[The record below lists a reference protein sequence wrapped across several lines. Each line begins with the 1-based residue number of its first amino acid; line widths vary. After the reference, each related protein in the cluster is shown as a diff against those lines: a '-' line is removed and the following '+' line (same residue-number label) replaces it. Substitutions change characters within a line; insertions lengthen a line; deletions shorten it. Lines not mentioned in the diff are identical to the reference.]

1 MNNYGGSNRFHEN
14 VLQAL
19 LWSRVLPGGLTWRP
33 PPRTE
38 DQDHYRNIKLY
49 SDHENLVDE

>member
-1 MNNYGGSNRFHEN
+1 MEVATGSMKMF
-14 VLQAL
+14 LQAL

-49 SDHENLVDE
+49 SDNENLVDQ